1 MSKRCRNIE
10 SSYCLREGREKEGTH
25 CWVSERGWK
34 STVHEWLGVKGVL
47 SKISVNGG
55 YILPARLVVREDYSS
70 R

>member
-1 MSKRCRNIE
+1 MGILSKR
-10 SSYCLREGREKEGTH
+10 
-25 CWVSERGWK
+25 ERGWK